1 MEKKT
6 NKIQGKQ
13 LHFGTNSFKTT
24 LWAARKLG
32 GEYKRFQGWQVV
44 WNLSG

>member
-13 LHFGTNSFKTT
+13 LHFGANWV
-24 LWAARKLG
+24 LRQHC
-32 GEYKRFQGWQVV
+32 EQPE
-44 WNLSG
+44 N